1 MHLAAVIYAAA
12 YPMLYKIDKNPDW
25 NVFLNMAQ
33 EANLT
38 DKSGEQQKVRIH
50 KNPFP
55 TLFTFFK
62 PAPLFTTLHR
72 MLAVIARAARRLWAA
87 AATRCAGGSG
97 GALANC

>member
-1 MHLAAVIYAAA
+1 
-12 YPMLYKIDKNPDW
+12 MLYKIDKNPDW

-55 TLFTFFK
+55 TL
-62 PAPLFTTLHR
+62 LHTYQIYI
-72 MLAVIARAARRLWAA
+72 LLAARRRRFGNAERCRWSAVVAARCSGRDPLQAA
-87 AATRCAGGSG
+87 AA
-97 GALANC
+97 ANC

>member
-1 MHLAAVIYAAA
+1 VAGKAYAH
-12 YPMLYKIDKNPDW
+12 PMLYKIDKNPDW

-55 TLFTFFK
+55 TLLQT
-62 PAPLFTTLHR
+62 
-72 MLAVIARAARRLWAA
+72 
-87 AATRCAGGSG
+87 
-97 GALANC
+97 

>member
-1 MHLAAVIYAAA
+1 
-12 YPMLYKIDKNPDW
+12 MLYKIDKNPDW

-55 TLFTFFK
+55 TLIVLEWPYLLERTVINFS
-62 PAPLFTTLHR
+62 R
-72 MLAVIARAARRLWAA
+72 RRCGSSAVVRVLLGRRPVAAGAA
-87 AATRCAGGSG
+87 AS
-97 GALANC
+97 ANC